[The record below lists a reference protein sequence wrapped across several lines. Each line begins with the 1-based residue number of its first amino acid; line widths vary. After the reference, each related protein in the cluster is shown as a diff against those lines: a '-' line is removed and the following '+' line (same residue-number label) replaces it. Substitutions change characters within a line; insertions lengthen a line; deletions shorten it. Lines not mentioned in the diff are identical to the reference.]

1 MSHRPGMRYFP
12 LPSTT
17 RAPSG
22 TPTSPNL
29 PTTVIRSPVTTTV
42 MSGRAGAP
50 VASMTVTPVMAS
62 DFAGASSARAGS
74 APARAT
80 TVRQAV
86 TCLIGPSG
94 RCGEVGT
101 DHDTT
106 SGGAGVAGRGLESE
120 VLHRGQGVLFPTPEP
135 VPVQAGGRAQRL
147 AGRPPRDQDPSDE
160 AVTSHN
166 NRESLE

>member
-22 TPTSPNL
+22 TRTSPDL
-29 PTTVIRSPVTTTV
+29 PTAVIRSPVTTTV

-106 SGGAGVAGRGLESE
+106 SGGAGVAGGEVGSLPVARLGLLPS
-120 VLHRGQGVLFPTPEP
+120 
-135 VPVQAGGRAQRL
+135 QAKGG
-147 AGRPPRDQDPSDE
+147 
-160 AVTSHN
+160 H
-166 NRESLE
+166 